1 MKKYLKKDQTG
12 LYLMAKESYH
22 LLGEVTRDEWDLAIV
37 FKEDNKNFY
46 GNWVFG
52 YGLVDVRFPKDKVKK
67 LNKKEIT
74 KYNEIGYGIN
84 GVFIN
89 MLKVKDYLWK
99 KL

>member
-1 MKKYLKKDQTG
+1 MKHLRKDQTG
-12 LYLMAKESYH
+12 LYLMAREAYH

-37 FKEDNKNFY
+37 FKEDDENFY

-52 YGLVDVRFPKDKVKK
+52 YGLIDVRFPKNKVEE

-74 KYNEIGYGIN
+74 KYNKIGYGIN

-89 MLKVKDYLWK
+89 MLKVKNYLWK
-99 KL
+99 KS